1 MSTATTPGNEYSV
14 EGAKLLMALELGQ
27 KWWKVAFGKGFGD
40 GARIRTIRAGNTKA
54 LMLEVAKAKREL
66 GLPQQAAVES
76 CYEAGREGF
85 WLHRFLLSEGVVNHV
100 IDSASIEKS
109 RRKRQA
115 KTDRLDAV
123 GLLNLLV
130 RHALGDKRALRVI
143 NVPSVEDED
152 ARRLHRELETLKKE
166 RTRSSNRILGL
177 LMLHG
182 VRLAGVRGDFAER
195 VAKIR
200 LWDGS
205 RLPPGIEGQI
215 LREHQRMQVVQ
226 EQIGELEAFRREA
239 IRTAESEVLKKV
251 ADLQRIKAI
260 GDNGSWTLVME
271 FFGWR
276 QFRNVKEIGALSGLA
291 PTPYQSG
298 EGNRE
303 QGISKAG
310 NRHVRRMM
318 IQLAWGWLRWQPD
331 SELTKWFLRRF
342 ARGGKRA
349 RKVGIVALARKLL
362 IALWKYVE
370 LGEVPEGAVL
380 KA

>member
-1 MSTATTPGNEYSV
+1 
-14 EGAKLLMALELGQ
+14 MALELGQ
-27 KWWKVAFGKGFGD
+27 KWWKVAFGKGFD
-40 GARIRTIRAGNTKA
+40 ERARIRTVKAGNTKA
-54 LMLEVAKAKREL
+54 LMVEVAAAKRKL
-66 GLPQQAAVES
+66 GLPDQAAVES

-115 KTDRLDAV
+115 KTDRLDAA
-123 GLLNLLV
+123 GLINLLV
-130 RHALGDKRALRVI
+130 RHVLGDKKALRVI

-182 VRLAGVRGDFAER
+182 VRLDGVRGDFANR
-195 VAKIR
+195 FAKIR
-200 LWDGS
+200 LWNGS
-205 RLPPGIEGQI
+205 RLPPGIQGQI
-215 LREHQRMQVVQ
+215 LREHQRMQALQ

-276 QFRNVKEIGALSGLA
+276 QFRNVKELGALSGLA

-362 IALWKYVE
+362 IALWKYLE
-370 LGEVPEGAVL
+370 LGEIPEGAVL